1 LISGLFPSASIP
13 AEQKAE
19 SIVHK
24 GNKRGGR
31 VAHGQKTKKTVKMGK
46 TAPAHPKPMPFG
58 RLLLISFAVFNLG
71 YIVDE
76 TIRWSDHLQGLA
88 NGL

>member
-1 LISGLFPSASIP
+1 
-13 AEQKAE
+13 
-19 SIVHK
+19 
-24 GNKRGGR
+24 
-31 VAHGQKTKKTVKMGK
+31 
-46 TAPAHPKPMPFG
+46 MPFG